1 MEKQIEEELQKSH
14 VIIKCQN
21 KLTSIKDNINVS
33 FPNHYLPL
41 NQLFSESINIEYINF
56 NCCILLSVL

>member
-21 KLTSIKDNINVS
+21 KLTSI
-33 FPNHYLPL
+33 L